1 MKRKN
6 TGNYIVTTVAGE
18 NVSAFVPSPLP
29 PYPSIAWSNDLIQ
42 KQEEAA
48 IALGRLD
55 SMTSFLPE
63 PTLFLYSYVRKEA
76 VLSSQ
81 IEGTQSSLSDL
92 LAFENT
98 EAPGLPD
105 NNDIVE
111 VSSYVAAME
120 HGLKRLRG
128 GFPLCLRLI
137 CEIHEILL
145 SKGRGHASRPG
156 TFRTSQ
162 NWIGG
167 TRPGNAMYVPPPHH
181 VLSDCLGAF
190 EKFLNDDPVKTSV
203 LEKAALLHVQFETI
217 HPFLDGNGRVGRLLI
232 ALLMHWQGALHQ
244 PLLYL
249 SLYFKKNRQAY
260 YDFLQSVRSNGDW
273 ESWLV
278 FFFEGVR
285 ETANE
290 AVATAKSLLSLYEK
304 DRQRLASKGR
314 VAASI
319 LQVHHYFQGAP
330 LCSPNKIVQTLKLSP
345 ATVNKALDYL
355 QERKILREITGRQR
369 DRLFSYQKYLYI
381 LNEGTEMKHDS
392 YP

>member
-1 MKRKN
+1 MKREN
-6 TGNYIVTTVAGE
+6 TGNHIVTTVAGE
-18 NVSAFVPSPLP
+18 NVRAFVPSPLP
-29 PYPSIAWSNDLIQ
+29 PYPSIVWSNDLIQ

-92 LAFENT
+92 LAFENA

-105 NNDIVE
+105 NSDVVE
-111 VSSYVAAME
+111 VSNYVSAME

-137 CEIHEILL
+137 REIHEILL
-145 SKGRGHASRPG
+145 SKGRGHAKQPG

-167 TRPGNAMYVPPPHH
+167 TRPGNAIYVPPPHH
-181 VLSDCLGAF
+181 MLSDCLGAF
-190 EKFLNDDPVKTSV
+190 EKFLHDDPVKTSV
-203 LEKAALLHVQFETI
+203 LEKAALIHVQFETI

-232 ALLMHWQGALHQ
+232 ALLMHWQRALHQ

-260 YDFLQSVRSNGDW
+260 YDLLQSVRSDGDW
-273 ESWLV
+273 ESWLA

-304 DRQRLASKGR
+304 DQHRLASKGR

-330 LCSPNKIVQTLKLSP
+330 LSSPNKIVQTLKLSP
-345 ATVNKALDYL
+345 ATVNKALEHL
-355 QERKILREITGRQR
+355 QERKILREVTGRQR
-369 DRLFSYQKYLYI
+369 DRLFSYQKYLHI
-381 LNEGTEMKHDS
+381 LNEGTELTS
-392 YP
+392 SPS

>member
-6 TGNYIVTTVAGE
+6 TGNYIVSTVAGE
-18 NVSAFVPSPLP
+18 TVRAFVPDPLP
-29 PYPSIAWSNDLIQ
+29 PHPFVVWSNDLIQ

-63 PTLFLYSYVRKEA
+63 PSLFLYSYVRKEA

-92 LAFENT
+92 LAFENAG
-98 EAPGLPD
+98 APGLPVD
-105 NNDIVE
+105 SDVVE
-111 VSSYVAAME
+111 VSNYVAAME

-128 GFPLCLRLI
+128 GFPLCLRLL
-137 CEIHEILL
+137 CEIHAILL
-145 SKGRGHASRPG
+145 SKGRGHAKQPG
-156 TFRTSQ
+156 SFRTTQ

-167 TRPGNAMYVPPPHH
+167 TRPGNATYVPPPHH
-181 VLSDCLGAF
+181 VLSDCLGAL
-190 EKFLNDDPVKTSV
+190 EKFLHDDPVKTSV
-203 LEKAALLHVQFETI
+203 LEKAALIHVQFETI

-232 ALLMHWQGALHQ
+232 ALLLHWQGALNQ

-249 SLYFKKNRQAY
+249 SLYFKKNRQVY
-260 YDFLQSVRSNGDW
+260 YDLLQSVRSDGDW
-273 ESWLV
+273 EAWLS

-285 ETANE
+285 ETANQ
-290 AVATAKSLLSLYEK
+290 AVATAKCLLSLYEK
-304 DRQRLASKGR
+304 DKQRIASQGR
-314 VAASI
+314 VAASV

-330 LCSPNKIVQTLKLSP
+330 LSSPNIIVKTLKLSS

-355 QERKILREITGRQR
+355 QETQILREVTGRQR
-369 DRLFSYQKYLYI
+369 DRLFSYHRYLKI
-381 LNEGTEMKHDS
+381 LNEGTEGAS
-392 YP
+392 

>member
-6 TGNYIVTTVAGE
+6 TGNYIVSTVAGE
-18 NVSAFVPSPLP
+18 TVRAFVPDPLP
-29 PYPSIAWSNDLIQ
+29 PHPFVVWSNDLIQ

-63 PTLFLYSYVRKEA
+63 PSLFLYSYVRKEA

-92 LAFENT
+92 LAFENAG
-98 EAPGLPD
+98 APGLPVD
-105 NNDIVE
+105 SDVVE
-111 VSSYVAAME
+111 VSNYVAAME

-128 GFPLCLRLI
+128 GFPLCLRLL
-137 CEIHEILL
+137 CEIHAILL
-145 SKGRGHASRPG
+145 SKGRGHAKQPG
-156 TFRTSQ
+156 SFRTTQ

-167 TRPGNAMYVPPPHH
+167 TRPGNATYVPPPHH
-181 VLSDCLGAF
+181 VLSDCLGAL
-190 EKFLNDDPVKTSV
+190 EKFLHDDPVKTSV
-203 LEKAALLHVQFETI
+203 LEKAALIHVQFETI

-232 ALLMHWQGALHQ
+232 ALLLHWQGALNQ

-249 SLYFKKNRQAY
+249 SLYFKKNRQVY
-260 YDFLQSVRSNGDW
+260 YDLLQSVRSDGDW
-273 ESWLV
+273 EAWLS

-285 ETANE
+285 ETANQ
-290 AVATAKSLLSLYEK
+290 AVATAKCLLSLYEK
-304 DRQRLASKGR
+304 DKQRIASQGR
-314 VAASI
+314 VAASV

-330 LCSPNKIVQTLKLSP
+330 LSSPNIIVKTLKLSS

-355 QERKILREITGRQR
+355 QETQILREVTGRQR
-369 DRLFSYQKYLYI
+369 DRLFSYHRYLKI
-381 LNEGTEMKHDS
+381 LNEGTEG
-392 YP
+392 